1 MKLISFV
8 KEIEKSLL
16 LEYISTWNSIFKIY
30 HENHEKYRRVL
41 WVSLRNES
49 FYTKFCLIVSW
60 NWFQLE
66 IPLLN
71 RSETYKRVLGWVSIR
86 NESFNFSLIVQLFNF
101 INVPI
106 SLSIIFSNITFT
118 WFPKRIEYHFP
129 IPRIEKSRSLNRIST
144 RNSTSKIYHMKNTI
158 KNEVLARVFLI
169 FLTFINF
176 KSYNNS

>member
-1 MKLISFV
+1 MKN
-8 KEIEKSLL
+8 IENTKSTR
-16 LEYISTWNSIFKIY
+16 IG
-30 HENHEKYRRVL
+30 
-41 WVSLRNES
+41 

-66 IPLLN
+66 ILFLN
-71 RSETYKRVLGWVSIR
+71 RNETYKRVLGWVSIR